1 MVGASGIDASELQPS
16 PRCLF
21 RQQLELQWFEN
32 KKLVKRQE
40 GERLFELF
48 LDLLYVVILANFAE
62 ALAKE
67 ISGAYLI
74 KSSRLGVYYKIMGTR
89 AYPYPRDSSVHS
101 VSSGHWEAIQHAKV
115 KKVNLPCLL
124 KRRRS
129 SLNGFSSSIAL
140 EFLFNHHESEEWP
153 NASKEEQGSMP
164 PRGKNWVT
172 KFTDRDAEIESVMGA
187 RLYKER
193 WNSATRESMEGWFN
207 LLKKV

>member
-74 KSSRLGVYYKIMGTR
+74 KYIIYELSN
-89 AYPYPRDSSVHS
+89 HS
-101 VSSGHWEAIQHAKV
+101 ISTF
-115 KKVNLPCLL
+115 L
-124 KRRRS
+124 RR
-129 SLNGFSSSIAL
+129 
-140 EFLFNHHESEEWP
+140 
-153 NASKEEQGSMP
+153 
-164 PRGKNWVT
+164 
-172 KFTDRDAEIESVMGA
+172 
-187 RLYKER
+187 
-193 WNSATRESMEGWFN
+193 
-207 LLKKV
+207 